1 MNRGAVITLV
11 SLALVALLGSMSLFT
26 VRENE
31 LAIMFRL
38 GEFERSDYKP
48 GLNWMVPF
56 YNNVR
61 KFDKRVLTLDMQP
74 ARYLTLEKKNV
85 IVDAFVKWRI
95 ADVTSFYK
103 TTGGDAVVANQRLSQ
118 VVNDGLR
125 NEFGKRTIQE
135 AIAGERAE
143 IMQIITDQFA
153 DQARQFGIQ
162 VVDVRIS
169 RIELPADVSDSVY
182 KRMEAE
188 RSKVAKDLRS
198 RGGESSERIKADA
211 DRQRTVILAE
221 AYRDAER
228 TRGEGDARA
237 AQIYARAFT
246 RNQEFFRLYRSL
258 DAYKNVFNSQQDV
271 LVLDPNSEFFRYFK
285 NPAGR

>member
-1 MNRGAVITLV
+1 
-11 SLALVALLGSMSLFT
+11 
-26 VRENE
+26 
-31 LAIMFRL
+31 
-38 GEFERSDYKP
+38 
-48 GLNWMVPF
+48 
-56 YNNVR
+56 
-61 KFDKRVLTLDMQP
+61 
-74 ARYLTLEKKNV
+74 
-85 IVDAFVKWRI
+85 
-95 ADVTSFYK
+95 
-103 TTGGDAVVANQRLSQ
+103 VV
-118 VVNDGLR
+118 VDGLR

-198 RGGESSERIKADA
+198 RGGDASERIKADA
-211 DRQRTVILAE
+211 DRQRIVLLAE
-221 AYRDAER
+221 AYRDSER
-228 TRGEGDARA
+228 IRGEGDARA
-237 AQIYARAFT
+237 AQLFARAFS
-246 RNQEFFRLYRSL
+246 RNQDFFRLYRSL
-258 DAYKNVFNSQQDV
+258 DAYKNVFNGQQNV

>member
-1 MNRGAVITLV
+1 MSRNATI
-11 SLALVALLGSMSLFT
+11 ALVTIALAVLLAAMAMFT

-31 LAIMFRL
+31 LAIKFRL
-38 GEFERSDYKP
+38 GEFEHADYKP
-48 GLNWMVPF
+48 GLHWMIPF
-56 YNNVR
+56 INNVR

-85 IVDAFVKWRI
+85 NVDAFVKWRI
-95 ADVTSFYK
+95 QDVTAFYK
-103 TTGGDAVVANQRLSQ
+103 TTGGDEARANQRLSQ
-118 VVNDGLR
+118 VVVEGLR

-153 DQARQFGIQ
+153 EQARQFGIQ

-169 RIELPADVSDSVY
+169 RIELPSDVSDSVY

-198 RGGESSERIKADA
+198 KGAEAAERIKADA
-211 DRQRTVILAE
+211 DRQSTVILAE

-237 AQIYARAFT
+237 AQIYARAFS

-285 NPAGR
+285 NPSGR